1 MPIIVIAIT
10 VVTLVLTLLYL
21 KSTRAERKRL
31 DVLREAQK
39 NQSLKQ
45 ETSLDNTE
53 KTVSSEVEPIKEV
66 PVEPVAPPVESQIT
80 EETVDVV
87 DVNDV
92 DDEETSILDRHYLSH
107 IRMMLAHT
115 SHPCP
120 TDSALCRHYDEMIDD
135 EAKKYLADENLMAQ
149 LVEAYEKVAGVPEI
163 LDDIEEESDASGED
177 SILKRH
183 QLSNIRMMLAHTS
196 HPRPTDSAL
205 ARHYDAMID
214 DEAEKYLD
222 EAQMEKLFQA
232 YQNATDKSV

>member
-45 ETSLDNTE
+45 EASPDSTE
-53 KTVSSEVEPIKEV
+53 KTVPSEVETIKEA
-66 PVEPVAPPVESQIT
+66 PVKPVVPPVESQIT
-80 EETVDVV
+80 ENTLE
-87 DVNDV
+87 N
-92 DDEETSILDRHYLSH
+92 DDEEMSMLDRHHLSN

-120 TDSALCRHYDEMIDD
+120 TDSALSRHYEEMID
-135 EAKKYLADENLMAQ
+135 EVAKKYLADEALMTQ
-149 LVEAYEKVAGVPEI
+149 LVEAYEKVVDTQDSLEN
-163 LDDIEEESDASGED
+163 EEEASEPGDD

-214 DEAEKYLD
+214 SEAEKYLD
-222 EAQMEKLFQA
+222 EAQMEKLFQT

>member
-45 ETSLDNTE
+45 ETSLDSTE
-53 KTVSSEVEPIKEV
+53 KTVFSEVESIKEV
-66 PVEPVAPPVESQIT
+66 PVEPVVPPVESQLADD
-80 EETVDVV
+80 TVDV
-87 DVNDV
+87 N
-92 DDEETSILDRHYLSH
+92 DEETSILDRHYLSH

-120 TDSALCRHYDEMIDD
+120 TDSALSRHYDEMIDN
-135 EAKKYLADENLMAQ
+135 EAKKYLADEALMTQ
-149 LVEAYEKVAGVPEI
+149 LVEAYEKIVDTQEI
-163 LDDIEEESDASGED
+163 LDDNEEEADESGDD

-232 YQNATDKSV
+232 YQNATDKLV

>member
-45 ETSLDNTE
+45 ETPLDNTE
-53 KTVSSEVEPIKEV
+53 KTVSSEVKPIKEV
-66 PVEPVAPPVESQIT
+66 PVEPVAPPAESQIT
-80 EETVDVV
+80 EDTVDV
-87 DVNDV
+87 N
-92 DDEETSILDRHYLSH
+92 DEETSILDRHYLSH

-120 TDSALCRHYDEMIDD
+120 TDSALCRHYDEMID
-135 EAKKYLADENLMAQ
+135 EVAKKYLADEALMAQ
-149 LVEAYEKVAGVPEI
+149 LVEAYEKVVDTQEI
-163 LDDIEEESDASGED
+163 LAEDEEEADESGKD

-214 DEAEKYLD
+214 NEAEKYLD
-222 EAQMEKLFQA
+222 ETQLEKLFQA
-232 YQNATDKSV
+232 YQNVTDKSV